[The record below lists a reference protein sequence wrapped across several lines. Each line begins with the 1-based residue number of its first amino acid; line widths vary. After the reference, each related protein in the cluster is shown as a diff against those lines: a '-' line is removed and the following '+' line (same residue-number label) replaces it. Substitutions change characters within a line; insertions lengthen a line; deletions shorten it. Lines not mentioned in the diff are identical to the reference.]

1 MTGDKVEL
9 DDALYVFMRRVDVI
23 VSLEIGNKISTKE
36 AYKDIKN
43 EVRKLKK
50 QKKAIDH
57 ENFIAAEHAA
67 TTSNVVQLDWDGKFF
82 DPGI

>member
-1 MTGDKVEL
+1 MTGKKTEL
-9 DDALYVFMRRVDVI
+9 DDALYAFMKRVDVI
-23 VSLEIGNKISTKE
+23 VSLEMGDKISTKE

-57 ENFIAAEHAA
+57 ENTIAAEHAA
-67 TTSNVVQLDWDGKFF
+67 TTSNVVQLDWDEKFF
-82 DPGI
+82 DPKI

>member
-1 MTGDKVEL
+1 MTGKKMDL
-9 DDALYVFMRRVDVI
+9 DDALYIFMKRVDVI
-23 VSLEIGNKISTKE
+23 VSLEMGDKISTKE

-50 QKKAIDH
+50 QKKSIDH
-57 ENFIAAEHAA
+57 EKSLATEHGAV
-67 TTSNVVQLDWDGKFF
+67 SNIVQLDWDERFF